1 MRTIRFYLALVAM
14 ICLSVATAMAQ
25 SFGVTG
31 RVLNSESEPIAYAT
45 VVALK
50 NGTQAAGGA
59 TNDRGEFTLNLTSG
73 EYTFNISYLGYRTAE
88 RTATI
93 SEPTSLGDIVLE
105 ADSEQIDE
113 VVVTAQLIRREADRF
128 IVDVA
133 NSPAAVGKDGEE
145 LLKSAPGVWIQDDA
159 ISINGAS
166 GSKVYIND
174 REVRLDDEQLI
185 SYLRTLRAEDIQRIE
200 VVPQTGADYDAA
212 SSGGIIKITTK
223 RRIDSGF
230 MGSASLGVNGTKGLI
245 SVNPSLSLNYNS
257 GGLNAYG
264 RLWGGYNSVYN
275 GTEEHTDYTSG
286 VVIDAQSDIEAH
298 THYAGGNAGIV
309 YDFNPRHS
317 IGAEVQYNYWS
328 LGDRTDTWTERGLNS
343 DITRTD
349 GRYQSAT
356 NSRMVTS
363 TINYIYRLDDKGSTL
378 KLIADYTDSKSPS
391 GNDYYDATYNLLTPT
406 EVRDSTYRNRFSGRY
421 RLATATVALEQV
433 LTDRV
438 TLRAG
443 LKYTYNTNGNIAE
456 YEYFDNEIWMPNTER
471 SYNIGYTENI
481 GAAYVTASARLG
493 RVSLVGGL
501 RGEYTAFDSEDG
513 SVNQRYFDLFPNAN
527 ASVALTADGAYS
539 LIAQYSRS
547 ISRPSFWA
555 LSPQESKI
563 SEYMIQR
570 GNPNLRPSYSN
581 ALSVTAVL
589 KYKYTITVGMN
600 IQQNAIQQATLVDAE
615 NPEVL
620 ILQHINYPTINN
632 YFASVNLPFQFT
644 SWWAAN
650 FNLTGMYMGQRIML
664 DSPITRHFMSF
675 SSAQM
680 TFTLPKSFI
689 IELSGNYSQGMRAGN
704 TRIGN
709 MGNLHFTLKKRL
721 FNDKLT
727 LSLGVRNIIPVDMRI
742 YIEEK
747 EFERVML
754 NDQPWSRPTVG
765 FSISY
770 NFNSGKQF
778 RARSVENGSEEDR
791 SRLGAGGY
799 GSEQ

>member
-145 LLKSAPGVWIQDDA
+145 LLKSAPGVWIQDDE

-230 MGSASLGVNGTKGLI
+230 MGSASLSVGGTKGQFN
-245 SVNPSLSLNYNS
+245 VNPSLSLNYNS
-257 GGLNAYG
+257 GNINAYG
-264 RLWGGYNSVYN
+264 RLWGGYSASSYS
-275 GTEEHTDYTSG
+275 TEEHTDYASG
-286 VVIDAQSDIEAH
+286 TVIDAASALDGNSR
-298 THYAGGNAGIV
+298 YGGGNAGVV
-309 YDFNPRHS
+309 YDITPRHS
-317 IGAEVQYNYWS
+317 IGAELQYNYWGS
-328 LGDRTDTWTERGLNS
+328 DDITDTWTERSFNNET
-343 DITRTD
+343 TRTD
-349 GRYQSAT
+349 GDYS
-356 NSRMVTS
+356 SSSGSHMVT
-363 TINYIYRLDDKGSTL
+363 TTLNYIYKLDDNGSTL
-378 KLIADYTDSKSPS
+378 KLIGDYTDSQSPS
-391 GNDYYDATYNLLTPT
+391 SNRYFDTSFLMSMPT
-406 EVRDSTYRNRFSGRY
+406 VSRDSTYRNRFDSHY

-433 LTDRV
+433 LSPKV

-443 LKYTYNTNGNIAE
+443 LKYTYNTNINTAD
-456 YEYFDNEIWMPNTER
+456 YEYLSDETWLPNTEH

-513 SVNQRYFDLFPNAN
+513 SVNQRYFGLFPNAN
-527 ASVALTADGAYS
+527 ASVSLSEDGAYS

-555 LSPQESKI
+555 LSPNETKI

-570 GNPNLRPSYSN
+570 GNPNLKPSYN
-581 ALSVTAVL
+581 NTLSITAVL
-589 KYKYTITVGMN
+589 KYKYTISFGMS
-600 IQQNAIQQATLVDAE
+600 IMQDAIQQATLVDSK

-620 ILQHINYPTINN
+620 IIQTINYPTLNN
-632 YFASVNLPFQFT
+632 YYASVNLPFQFT

-650 FNLTGMYMGQRIML
+650 FNLTGMYMGQRIY
-664 DSPITRHFMSF
+664 PEEPVRRHFMSF
-675 SSAQM
+675 SNAQM
-680 TFTLPKSFI
+680 TFTLPQNFI
-689 IELSGNYSQGMRAGN
+689 IELSGNYMQGLRAGN

-709 MGNLHFTLKKRL
+709 MGNMHITLKKRM
-721 FNDKLT
+721 FDNKLT
-727 LSLGVRNIIPVDMRI
+727 ISLGARNLIPVAQRI
-742 YIEEK
+742 YIEEND
-747 EFERVML
+747 FERVML
-754 NDQPWSRPTVG
+754 NDQPWNRLSAS

-770 NFNSGKQF
+770 NFNSGKNF
-778 RARSVENGSEEDR
+778 RAKSVESGSEEDR
-791 SRLGAGGY
+791 GRIS
-799 GSEQ
+799 SN

>member
-145 LLKSAPGVWIQDDA
+145 LLKSAPGVWIQDDE

-230 MGSASLGVNGTKGLI
+230 MGSASLSVGGTKGQFN
-245 SVNPSLSLNYNS
+245 VNPSLSLNYNS
-257 GGLNAYG
+257 GNINAYG
-264 RLWGGYNSVYN
+264 RLWGGYSASSYS
-275 GTEEHTDYTSG
+275 TEEHTDYASG
-286 VVIDAQSDIEAH
+286 TVIDAASALDGNSR
-298 THYAGGNAGIV
+298 YGGGNAGVV
-309 YDFNPRHS
+309 YDITPRHS
-317 IGAEVQYNYWS
+317 IGAELQYNYWGS
-328 LGDRTDTWTERGLNS
+328 DDITDTWTERSFNNET
-343 DITRTD
+343 TRTD
-349 GRYQSAT
+349 GDYS
-356 NSRMVTS
+356 SSSGSHMVT
-363 TINYIYRLDDKGSTL
+363 TTLNYIYKLDDNGSTL
-378 KLIADYTDSKSPS
+378 KLIGDYTDSQSPS
-391 GNDYYDATYNLLTPT
+391 SNRYFDTSFLMSMPT
-406 EVRDSTYRNRFSGRY
+406 VSRDSTYRNRFDSHY

-433 LTDRV
+433 LSPKV

-443 LKYTYNTNGNIAE
+443 LKYTYNTNINTAD
-456 YEYFDNEIWMPNTER
+456 YEYLSDETWLPNTEH

-513 SVNQRYFDLFPNAN
+513 SVNQRYFGLFPNAN
-527 ASVALTADGAYS
+527 ASVSLSEDGAYS

-555 LSPQESKI
+555 LSPNETKI

-570 GNPNLRPSYSN
+570 GNPNLKPSYN
-581 ALSVTAVL
+581 NTLSITAVL
-589 KYKYTITVGMN
+589 KYKYTISFGMS
-600 IQQNAIQQATLVDAE
+600 IMQDAIQQATLVDSK

-620 ILQHINYPTINN
+620 IIQTINYPTLNN
-632 YFASVNLPFQFT
+632 YYASVNLPFQFT

-650 FNLTGMYMGQRIML
+650 FNLTGMYMGQRIY
-664 DSPITRHFMSF
+664 PEEPVRRHFMSF
-675 SSAQM
+675 SNAQM
-680 TFTLPKSFI
+680 TFTLPQNFI
-689 IELSGNYSQGMRAGN
+689 IELSGNYMQGLRAGN

-709 MGNLHFTLKKRL
+709 MGNMHITLKKRM
-721 FNDKLT
+721 FDNKLT
-727 LSLGVRNIIPVDMRI
+727 ISLGARNLIPVAQRI
-742 YIEEK
+742 YIEEND
-747 EFERVML
+747 FERVML
-754 NDQPWSRPTVG
+754 NDQPWNRLSAS

-778 RARSVENGSEEDR
+778 RARSVESGSEDDR
-791 SRLGAGGY
+791 GRLGGG
-799 GSEQ
+799 GSSGN